1 MNTKTS
7 FLGGIASRFYL
18 TEDRTSEE
26 RTIAEIK
33 KGVEFRG
40 INSWLLIFAIFI
52 ASIGLNVNSTA
63 VVIGAMLLSPLM
75 GPIMGIGLGVGIYDT
90 ALLRKSFI
98 NLFFMAAVSLAT
110 STLYFSL
117 TPIHAA
123 SSELLARTTP
133 TIWDVAIAL
142 IGGLAGIVAGSS
154 KSKGNT
160 LTGVAI
166 ATALMPPLCT
176 AGYGLANGRM
186 DYFVGAFYLFS
197 INAVMIG
204 FATAITVRYLG
215 FKTVSKGAPSRY
227 VRHATNLV
235 VAITVLPSVWLGYR
249 IVQKSLFEKRVADF
263 IAAELS
269 FPDAQPILRT
279 LQTTPSRT
287 ATILLVGEPVQDSAL
302 KRARTNLG
310 KYRLKPEEIT
320 LRQGNYSSIA
330 NALKDSLLNEA
341 QDRHTALQ
349 LKDAAIRTL
358 RARLDSTSTSS
369 LESGET
375 RRLLEELHAIDST
388 IERIRLGR
396 LPTARLDS
404 SEAREWICLVNTNA
418 SIDPAQR
425 NLLQAFLRKRLEQP
439 GLIVEILPKPEVL
452 KAHQT
457 QPRRRSN

>member
-1 MNTKTS
+1 MTVKTS
-7 FLGGIASRFYL
+7 FLQSIASRFYL
-18 TEDRTSEE
+18 TEDRASEE

-75 GPIMGIGLGVGIYDT
+75 GPIMGIGLGVGIYDA
-90 ALLRKSFI
+90 ALLRKSFT

-110 STLYFSL
+110 STLYFAA
-117 TPIHAA
+117 TPIHTA

-176 AGYGLANGRM
+176 AGYGLANGRL
-186 DYFVGAFYLFS
+186 DYFIGAFYLFS

-215 FKTVSKGAPSRY
+215 FKTVASGAPNRY
-227 VRHATNLV
+227 VRLVTNAV

-249 IVQKSLFEKRVADF
+249 IVQKSLFENRVAQF
-263 IAAELS
+263 ISGELA
-269 FPDAQPILRT
+269 FPEAQPILRN
-279 LQTTPSRT
+279 LQMSPSRS
-287 ATILLVGEPVQDSAL
+287 ASILLVGEPVLDSAL
-302 KRARTNLG
+302 ERARSNLG
-310 KYRLKPEEIT
+310 KYRLKSGEIV
-320 LRQGNYSSIA
+320 LRQGNYASIA
-330 NALKDSLLNEA
+330 NALKDSLVSESNGI
-341 QDRHTALQ
+341 RTTIQ
-349 LKDAAIRTL
+349 LKDAAIHSL
-358 RARLDSTSTSS
+358 RARLDSADVAS
-369 LESGET
+369 LEPGET
-375 RRLLEELHAIDST
+375 ARILAELHAIDST
-388 IERIRLGR
+388 VERITLGR

-404 SEAREWICLVNTNA
+404 NETRRWICLVEAA
-418 SIDPAQR
+418 SGIDQEGR
-425 NLLQAFLRKRLEQP
+425 RRLQAFLRKRLEQP
-439 GLIVEILPKPEVL
+439 DLIVEILAGRAFPAPDRKPS
-452 KAHQT
+452 
-457 QPRRRSN
+457 RSARK